1 MKIYTRTGDEGKTGL
16 IGGGRVAKTDLRMRA
31 CGEIDELNALLG
43 WARVAADPAIAAR
56 LATIQ
61 SDLFFIGAALATPLD
76 KAPAAAALSASA
88 VARLEGEIDLAEAQL
103 APLRSFILPGGGE
116 SAARLH
122 LGRSVC
128 RRAERQ
134 VIELHQQHPADAI
147 LLQYINRLSDWL
159 FVHARLANH
168 LGEVEDVVWKP

>member
-31 CGEIDELNALLG
+31 CGEVDELNAVLG
-43 WARVAADPAIAAR
+43 WARVAADPAIAAL
-56 LATIQ
+56 LAFIQ
-61 SDLFFIGAALATPLD
+61 SDLFFIGAALATPPD
-76 KAPAAAALSASA
+76 KAPAAAALGASA
-88 VARLEGEIDLAEAQL
+88 VARLEEQIDAAEAQL
-103 APLRSFILPGGGE
+103 APLRNFILPGGGD

-134 VIELHQQHPADAI
+134 VIELHQQHPVAPV
-147 LLQYINRLSDWL
+147 LLQYLNRLSDWL

-168 LGEVEDVVWKP
+168 MGSVEDVVWKP